1 MMNDNRC
8 VFDRGGFCAALTS
21 RECAIC
27 RFKKTKEELEEGRKK
42 AIMRVRGLPRQKF
55 QYLKLTYKQKYEV
68 K

>member
-21 RECAIC
+21 RECANC
-27 RFKKTKEELEEGRKK
+27 RFKKTKEELERGRRK
-42 AIMRVRGLPRQKF
+42 AIVRVLGLPRQRF
-55 QYLKLTYKQKYEV
+55 QYIKLTYKQKYEV